1 MAPQAH
7 LIDERGGWILGSGE
21 PYGGNGDNQSIHLSH
36 IANPGMHLSNHSYV
50 VSFDGRYSLSD
61 RIRDWMIR
69 GIVPG
74 STSIPARLSVF
85 SAGNLGLAPWPNS
98 NSYQNGYFSLT
109 KQVKNG
115 LVVGE
120 WNYMGL
126 SDGRENQRNQIAR
139 DSSLGP
145 TYDGRIKPDV
155 VAPGTDTIST
165 AVLPQDPA
173 TPCDPHSPPF
183 DPPCPPYYGGAFG
196 TSGAAAVASG
206 TLALVLQ
213 QYVISYGVNLNTNP
227 PLPSTLRAVLI
238 HTAEDIIAGTPWL
251 PNADGPVQPTIG
263 PDFVTGWGL
272 INAQKAVETI
282 KNKLLRDEDT
292 LTHTCDEKTY
302 SFSRGTAAPF
312 RVTLAWDDLANTNV
326 YSDTEPKLVNDL
338 DLILIA
344 PDGQTHYYS
353 WKLNQKIVDFADQ
366 SVVIDDP
373 SQICTTPVY
382 AIRQFTP
389 TATPQTS
396 NDPIPNVAE
405 PGIPP
410 GGGIPFA
417 IRGRDHLNNVEVV
430 DVDAPAA
437 VGTWKARVIGFSI
450 SQEQRFSLVGQ
461 SVSLVDVTPPS
472 APTGLTIR

>member
-21 PYGGNGDNQSIHLSH
+21 PYGGNGDKQTIHLSR

-50 VSFDGRYSLSD
+50 VSFDGKYSLSD

-98 NSYQNGYFSLT
+98 ASYQKGYFSLT

-120 WNYMGL
+120 WNHMGL

-238 HTAEDIIAGTPWL
+238 HTAEDKIAGTPWFS
-251 PNADGPVQPTIG
+251 NADGPVQPTIG

-272 INAQKAVETI
+272 INAQKAVATI
-282 KNKLLRDEDT
+282 ESKLLREDT
-292 LTHTCDEKTY
+292 L
-302 SFSRGTAAPF
+302 A
-312 RVTLAWDDLANTNV
+312 VANPNLST
-326 YSDTEPKLVNDL
+326 SDTEPKLVNDL

-344 PDGQTHYYS
+344 PDGHTHYYS
-353 WKLNQKIVDFADQ
+353 WKLNQKIVDDADH
-366 SVVIDDP
+366 SMVIDDP

-389 TATPQTS
+389 TGTPQTS

-437 VGTWKARVIGFSI
+437 VGTWNARVIGFKI

-461 SVSLVDVTPPS
+461 SVSLVDTTPPA
-472 APTGLTIR
+472 APIGLTIR